1 MTSPDSN
8 FSSVLVST
16 LARYAP
22 TLRKRVVENLL
33 RDRSKLTPKQ
43 SLERVASAIENV
55 PLIDRRLR
63 QLAPE
68 ALTLLTLFHVGR
80 RWRWRLPHVLELACI
95 AGSSDSLDLIL
106 SLCEGGLLFVETK
119 DDQQALERFENWV
132 PKALW
137 SDTDFVLVPP
147 RVAERAA
154 GISPS
159 LGLVAKT
166 EPEGNLHVFPE
177 ADGLELP
184 LRLAVLWQKARFDP
198 PRIKMDGGF
207 FKKDHQRFE
216 EDTLLNGPGPAD
228 LTNSPPGW
236 KWYLLWGMAT
246 GLMKYDI
253 DDVELRVAPFPDLL
267 LDDLPSVVGKL
278 WSCGCEVESRIS
290 DSYLNPA
297 PLELLWPMSA
307 GIGLLTALAQ
317 LEAEKW
323 CSLDDLA
330 AWLVCRHPR
339 WKPKQAE
346 SDDEAASS
354 IPSSLSDWL
363 RAFLL
368 SFAFPMRLIE
378 AARDAAEM
386 WFVRLTALGRGV
398 LGLGPLP
405 PLPQYPQTLLVQP
418 NLEIIAYRQGLT
430 PELIG
435 QLSRF
440 CVWKNLGAACTLQL
454 TPDSVYRGLE
464 TGLTHDEILRLLQ
477 QHAVRELPAAVVQ
490 ALKTWAD
497 KRERV
502 TVYAAATLLEFAS
515 ADDLQAALAR
525 GLPAVVLT
533 DRLALVEREDDLDYR
548 HFRLMA
554 TRDYG
559 LPPDQCVSVA
569 DDGVTLSVDMARAD
583 LLLETE
589 LQRFA
594 EPMPSASSPVFGP
607 RSGGETNRRTYRL
620 TPASLRK
627 AREEGLTAPM
637 IDDWFRRRTG
647 DEAPAAVKLLL
658 NGHAESPLRISRL
671 LVLQTPSPLVADG
684 LMQWPESRKLIQER
698 LGPTALAV
706 EQAHLPALLDLLRSV
721 GITTEADNGG

>member
-1 MTSPDSN
+1 MTKTDSD
-8 FSSVLVST
+8 FSSVLADA
-16 LARYAP
+16 LASYAP
-22 TLRKRVVENLL
+22 TLRKRVAENLL

-43 SLERVASAIENV
+43 CLDRVVSAVENV

-63 QLAPE
+63 QMSPE
-68 ALTLLTLFHVGR
+68 ALALLTLLHVGR

-95 AGSSDSLDLIL
+95 AGSKDSLDLIL

-119 DDQQALERFENWV
+119 NDQQGIERFENWV
-132 PKALW
+132 PKALR
-137 SDTDFVLVPP
+137 SDTDFVLLPP

-159 LGLVAKT
+159 LGLVARS
-166 EPEGNLHVFPE
+166 EPDGNLHVFPE

-198 PRIKMDGGF
+198 PRIKMYGGF

-216 EDTLLNGPGPAD
+216 EDPLLNGPGPTD
-228 LTNSPPGW
+228 LIDFPAGW
-236 KWYLLWGMAT
+236 NWYLGWSMAT
-246 GLMKYDI
+246 GLIRYDM
-253 DDVELRVAPFPDLL
+253 DDTVLQVAHLPEVLL
-267 LDDLPSVVGKL
+267 HDLPTVLANL
-278 WSCGCEVESRIS
+278 WSCGCEVETLVNN
-290 DSYLNPA
+290 SYLNPA
-297 PLELLWPMSA
+297 PLELVWPMSA
-307 GIGLLTALAQ
+307 GIGLLVALAQ
-317 LEAEKW
+317 IEAETW

-339 WKPKQAE
+339 WKPKQTE
-346 SDDEAASS
+346 GDEEAASS

-368 SFAFPMRLIE
+368 GFAFPMRLIE
-378 AARDAAEM
+378 AAKDAGEA

-405 PLPQYPQTLLVQP
+405 SLPQYPQTLLVQP

-440 CVWKNLGAACTLQL
+440 CEWKSLGAACTLQL
-454 TPDSVYRGLE
+454 TPESVYRGLE

-477 QHAVRELPAAVVQ
+477 QHTVRELPAAVVQ

-548 HFRLMA
+548 HFRLIA

-559 LPPDQCVSVA
+559 LPPDQCVSVS

-594 EPMPSASSPVFGP
+594 EPVSASTGVIAETQ
-607 RSGGETNRRTYRL
+607 RSYEHNRRVYRL
-620 TPASLRK
+620 TPDSLRK
-627 AREEGLTAPM
+627 AREEGLTTQM

-647 DEAPAAVKLLL
+647 GETPAAVRLLL
-658 NGHAESPLRISRL
+658 NGHAESPLRVCPL
-671 LVLQTPSPLVADG
+671 LVLRTPSPHVADG

-721 GITTEADNGG
+721 GITTEADKGG